1 MMNLQKILNITVA
14 LLAVTLYGCS
24 SDSSST
30 SATMGTSGTTA
41 STSAS
46 YEIII
51 TNLTGAQPV
60 APVAVVLHTS
70 GYSAGNV
77 GTSASVALEKL
88 AEGGD
93 NAMLL
98 SEANANASVL
108 TSMGGAG
115 VLMPA
120 ASETITASVSDN
132 AGLQISLAGM
142 LVNTNDGF
150 AAVSGLDIS
159 ALTVGGSQ
167 TVFLPVFDA
176 GTEANVETATSM
188 PGTGGTGFDA
198 ARNDTGF
205 ISVHRG
211 VVTADDGLATSG
223 LNASHRFDN
232 PALKVVILRIS

>member
-1 MMNLQKILNITVA
+1 MNIQKIFHIAVA
-14 LLAVTLYGCS
+14 VAAVALYGCS
-24 SDSSST
+24 SDSSSSTSPTSSTT
-30 SATMGTSGTTA
+30 SATA
-41 STSAS
+41 AS
-46 YEIII
+46 YEVVI
-51 TNLTGAQPV
+51 TNLTGAQPI

-70 GYSAGNV
+70 GYSAGMA
-77 GTSASVALEKL
+77 GASASVALEKL

-98 SEANANASVL
+98 SEANAHASVL
-108 TSMGGAG
+108 TSAGGAG

-132 AGLQISLAGM
+132 AGLQISVAGM

-159 ALTVGGSQ
+159 DLVVGNSQ
-167 TVFLPVFDA
+167 TIFLPVFDA
-176 GTEANVETATSM
+176 GTEANTETAATM
-188 PGTGGTGFDA
+188 PGTGGAGFDA
-198 ARNDTGF
+198 VRDDTGF

-223 LNASHRFDN
+223 LLDKHRFDN
-232 PALKVVILRIS
+232 PAVKVVIRRIS